1 MHIIAC
7 VLHSN
12 FVVTTTICPT
22 GWVNDNIV
30 LFVYFRS
37 TQLVK
42 RLQVGLLVGN
52 IKSLHLTEIK
62 RRAGEGGVIRTTYK
76 TNSTYKHVVVHID
89 LYN

>member
-62 RRAGEGGVIRTTYK
+62 RRAGEGELLEPLIKPTQ
-76 TNSTYKHVVVHID
+76 HINM
-89 LYN
+89 L

>member
-22 GWVNDNIV
+22 GWVNDNMV

-52 IKSLHLTEIK
+52 IKSLHLTENK
-62 RRAGEGGVIRTTYK
+62 KKSRGGGSY
-76 TNSTYKHVVVHID
+76 
-89 LYN
+89 